1 MTDLYYSA
9 FSTKKRVMTC
19 PSCYKSTQE
28 KRAKLWRGKG
38 YPFGEGNGIRMECHT
53 GAWVAKETKTT
64 SYIHGK
70 DRI

>member
-1 MTDLYYSA
+1 MSLLL
-9 FSTKKRVMTC
+9 KNHK
-19 PSCYKSTQE
+19 E
-28 KRAKLWRGKG
+28 KRARC
-38 YPFGEGNGIRMECHT
+38 GEEKDRLLEREMEIRMECHT

>member
-1 MTDLYYSA
+1 MSLLLQKYSG
-9 FSTKKRVMTC
+9 KKGLRC
-19 PSCYKSTQE
+19 GEE
-28 KRAKLWRGKG
+28 KDRLLER
-38 YPFGEGNGIRMECHT
+38 EMEIRMECHT

>member
-1 MTDLYYSA
+1 MTYLYYSA

-38 YPFGEGNGIRMECHT
+38 YPFGEGNGNQDGVPHWCLGCKRNKNHILHS
-53 GAWVAKETKTT
+53 W
-64 SYIHGK
+64 
-70 DRI
+70 